1 MPNGLKNVAVTNGN
15 NMITLQVMRLAAADA
30 LGTMSHAVI
39 DNGNEFLIVTLD
51 NCSMGECGT
60 FFADDVRKISIRK
73 DSGRGAAG
81 NRIEDWAADILN
93 PYA

>member
-1 MPNGLKNVAVTNGN
+1 
-15 NMITLQVMRLAAADA
+15 
-30 LGTMSHAVI
+30 
-39 DNGNEFLIVTLD
+39 
-51 NCSMGECGT
+51 MGECGT

-73 DSGRGAAG
+73 DSSRGAAG